1 MRLYCLKCHH
11 HVHVS
16 IFFRLYATPV
26 FLTLLRLVFL
36 AADWP
41 GLPSQHNISLTILKS
56 GYNWALTYLKE
67 IPSTSPAAIQ
77 SQVYPKLCWSAQLQM
92 ASKCEDRHGPVNSPV
107 TGVIPSIIKRKV
119 KGRPGSSQY
128 VQVKPIHQRLTETI
142 AAMQPIDKSS
152 ILAIDQL
159 KIAQIAVATAHT
171 LLTAACQEQP
181 SSDKTD
187 TCGQQPTMIGRAEIF
202 HQWRAK
208 LGEVPDLV
216 QPHEWRPNAGN

>member
-1 MRLYCLKCHH
+1 
-11 HVHVS
+11 
-16 IFFRLYATPV
+16 
-26 FLTLLRLVFL
+26 
-36 AADWP
+36 
-41 GLPSQHNISLTILKS
+41 
-56 GYNWALTYLKE
+56 
-67 IPSTSPAAIQ
+67 
-77 SQVYPKLCWSAQLQM
+77 M

-128 VQVKPIHQRLTETI
+128 VQVKQIHQRLTETI

-216 QPHEWRPNAGN
+216 QPHE